1 MEKSQRL
8 LSLDVFRGMTI
19 LLMIIVNN
27 PGSWAFVYPPLSH
40 SKWNG
45 CTPTDLVFP
54 FFMFIMGTAMY
65 YSFKKFNFSLN
76 RDSIFKIL
84 KRSLIIFLLGLFIH
98 AFPFIHLDLAHLRI
112 MGVLQRIAIAYC
124 IASFIILGFNII
136 WVRIITVVILI
147 GYWIMLATLGG
158 NDPYSLNGNF
168 IRIFDSF
175 ILGANH
181 MPLENGVV
189 FDLTGLLSTLP
200 SIATVLLGFLT
211 GRIIAISGNLKK
223 TITNVLIAGII
234 FIIAA
239 EAWNMVFPINK
250 LLWTSS
256 FVLYTAGWAMV
267 ILSLLFWII
276 DIKGFKKWSHPLI
289 CIGLNPLFIYIL
301 SSLWSIT
308 LVTIV
313 LNDHLYKT
321 ITLKQ
326 WMYYHIFSPV
336 GGNMIGSLL
345 YALHMGILFWLIA
358 WFMEKKKI
366 FIKI

>member
-19 LLMIIVNN
+19 VLMIIVNN

-76 RDSIFKIL
+76 RNSIFKIL

-98 AFPFIHLDLAHLRI
+98 AFPFIHPDLGHLRI
-112 MGVLQRIAIAYC
+112 MGVLERIAIAYC

-136 WVRIITVVILI
+136 WIRIITVVILI
-147 GYWIMLATLGG
+147 GYWIMLAALGG

-168 IRIFDSF
+168 VRVFDVF

-189 FDLTGLLSTLP
+189 FDLTGLFSTLP
-200 SIATVLLGFLT
+200 SIATVLLGFFT
-211 GRIIAISGNLKK
+211 GRFIATTDNLMKAV
-223 TITNVLIAGII
+223 TRILIAGILLI
-234 FIIAA
+234 LAA
-239 EAWNMVFPINK
+239 IAWNQVFPINK
-250 LLWTSS
+250 DLWTSS

-267 ILSLLFWII
+267 VLSILFWII
-276 DIKGFKKWSHPLI
+276 DIKGIKKWTHPLL
-289 CIGLNPLFIYIL
+289 CFGLNPLFIYVL
-301 SSLWSIT
+301 SCLWSII

-313 LNDHLYKT
+313 VNDQMHKT
-321 ITLKQ
+321 VTLKQ
-326 WMYYHIFSPV
+326 WMYYYIFSPV

-345 YALHMGILFWLIA
+345 YAIHLGILFWLIA
-358 WFMEKKKI
+358 WFLERKKI